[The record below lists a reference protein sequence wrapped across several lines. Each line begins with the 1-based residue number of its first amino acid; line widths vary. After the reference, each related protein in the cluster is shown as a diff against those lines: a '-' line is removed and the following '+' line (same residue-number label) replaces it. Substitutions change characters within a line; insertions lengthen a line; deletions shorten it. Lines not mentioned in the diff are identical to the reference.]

1 MTEPELKQVLM
12 EAEELPKVMKQV
24 DEVDIRKMTKQ
35 TLKEVVE
42 DIMEDHEEDLEEM
55 TKVELKEIV
64 MEAVAMNPAEKPKVL
79 QHVDEEDVGKM
90 TKETLM
96 KVAEEVI
103 ENKLESIEEMTKQEL
118 KEIVMEVAVEKEELI
133 IVPVAE
139 EDIEQMN
146 LKELKEFVKEASD
159 LAVAEK
165 PEPEVTEEDVAK
177 VGLKFLRFLIPICPD
192 VHGGAEGVH
201 KRGGGGGKPVDDGPD
216 QRDRHPGDVPGAAE
230 GLRDGGR
237 HRDEAP

>member
-1 MTEPELKQVLM
+1 MFAIVCKKVERMTEPELKQVLM

-24 DEVDIRKMTKQ
+24 DEIDIRQMTKE

-64 MEAVAMNPAEKPKVL
+64 MEAVAMSPAEKPKVL
-79 QHVDEEDVGKM
+79 QHVDEDDVGKM
-90 TKETLM
+90 TKETLQ

-103 ENKLESIEEMTKQEL
+103 ENKLETIEEMTKQEL

-146 LKELKEFVKEASD
+146 LKELKEFVKVASD
-159 LAVAEK
+159 LAAVEK
-165 PEPEVTEEDVAK
+165 PQPEVTEEDVAK
-177 VGLKFLRFLIPICPD
+177 VSLKFSIKKYILLFP
-192 VHGGAEGVH
+192 
-201 KRGGGGGKPVDDGPD
+201 
-216 QRDRHPGDVPGAAE
+216 
-230 GLRDGGR
+230 
-237 HRDEAP
+237 

>member
-1 MTEPELKQVLM
+1 MFMKVERMTKPELKQVLM

-24 DEVDIRKMTKQ
+24 DEIDIRKMTKE

-42 DIMEDHEEDLEEM
+42 DIMEDHEDDLEDM

-64 MEAVAMNPAEKPKVL
+64 MEAVAKSPAEKPKVL

-90 TKETLM
+90 TKETLQ

-103 ENKLESIEEMTKQEL
+103 ENKLEAIEEMTKQEL

-139 EDIEQMN
+139 EDIQQMN
-146 LKELKEFVKEASD
+146 LEELKEFVKEASD
-159 LAVAEK
+159 LAAAPEK
-165 PEPEVTEEDVAK
+165 PKPEVTEEDVAK
-177 VGLKFLRFLIPICPD
+177 VNIFSLFSLLNPSCLPRCPW
-192 VHGGAEGVH
+192 
-201 KRGGGGGKPVDDGPD
+201 RS
-216 QRDRHPGDVPGAAE
+216 
-230 GLRDGGR
+230 
-237 HRDEAP
+237 

>member
-1 MTEPELKQVLM
+1 MSEPELKQVLM

-24 DEVDIRKMTKQ
+24 DMADIRKMTKE

-64 MEAVAMNPAEKPKVL
+64 MEAVAKSPAEKPKVL

-90 TKETLM
+90 TKETLQ

-103 ENKLESIEEMTKQEL
+103 ENKLEAIEEMTKQEL

-139 EDIEQMN
+139 EDIQQMN
-146 LKELKEFVKEASD
+146 LEELKEFVKEASD
-159 LAVAEK
+159 LAAAPEK
-165 PEPEVTEEDVAK
+165 PKPEVTEEDVAK
-177 VGLKFLRFLIPICPD
+177 VNIFSFFQSLHPLPSRCPW
-192 VHGGAEGVH
+192 
-201 KRGGGGGKPVDDGPD
+201 RSS
-216 QRDRHPGDVPGAAE
+216 RSSSR
-230 GLRDGGR
+230 RR
-237 HRDEAP
+237 RWRRTC

>member
-24 DEVDIRKMTKQ
+24 DMADIRKMTKE

-64 MEAVAMNPAEKPKVL
+64 MEAVAKSPSEKPKVL
-79 QHVDEEDVGKM
+79 QHVDEEDVAKM
-90 TKETLM
+90 TKETLQ

-103 ENKLESIEEMTKQEL
+103 ENKLDAIGEMTKQEL

-139 EDIEQMN
+139 EDIQQMN
-146 LKELKEFVKEASD
+146 LEELKEFVKEASD
-159 LAVAEK
+159 LAAAPEK
-165 PEPEVTEEDVAK
+165 PKPEVTEEDVAK
-177 VGLKFLRFLIPICPD
+177 VNIFSLFSLLMPSLLSRCPW
-192 VHGGAEGVH
+192 
-201 KRGGGGGKPVDDGPD
+201 RS
-216 QRDRHPGDVPGAAE
+216 
-230 GLRDGGR
+230 
-237 HRDEAP
+237 

>member
-64 MEAVAMNPAEKPKVL
+64 MEAVGMSPAEKPKVL
-79 QHVDEEDVGKM
+79 QHVDEDDVGKM

-159 LAVAEK
+159 LAAVEK
-165 PEPEVTEEDVAK
+165 AQPEVTEEDVAK
-177 VGLKFLRFLIPICPD
+177 VNRFS
-192 VHGGAEGVH
+192 HF
-201 KRGGGGGKPVDDGPD
+201 
-216 QRDRHPGDVPGAAE
+216 
-230 GLRDGGR
+230 
-237 HRDEAP
+237 

>member
-1 MTEPELKQVLM
+1 MTEPELKQLLM

-24 DEVDIRKMTKQ
+24 DMADIRKMTKE

-64 MEAVAMNPAEKPKVL
+64 MEAVAKSPAEKPKVL

-90 TKETLM
+90 TKETLQ

-103 ENKLESIEEMTKQEL
+103 ENKLEAIEEMTKQEL

-139 EDIEQMN
+139 EDIQQMN
-146 LKELKEFVKEASD
+146 LEELKEFVKEASD
-159 LAVAEK
+159 LAAAPEK
-165 PEPEVTEEDVAK
+165 PKPEVTEEDVAK
-177 VGLKFLRFLIPICPD
+177 VNIFSLFSLLIPPVCPD

-201 KRGGGGGKPVDDGPD
+201 QGGGGGGELVDDRPD
-216 QRDRHPGDVPGAAE
+216 QRDRHP
-230 GLRDGGR
+230 
-237 HRDEAP
+237 

>member
-1 MTEPELKQVLM
+1 MQFYLKVERMTEPELKQVLM

-64 MEAVAMNPAEKPKVL
+64 MEAVAMSPAEKPKVL

-103 ENKLESIEEMTKQEL
+103 ENKLESIEDMTKQEL

-139 EDIEQMN
+139 EDIQQMN
-146 LKELKEFVKEASD
+146 LEELKEFVKEASD
-159 LAVAEK
+159 LAAAPEK
-165 PEPEVTEEDVAK
+165 PKPEVTEEDVVK
-177 VGLKFLRFLIPICPD
+177 VNIFSLFSLLNPSLLSRCPW
-192 VHGGAEGVH
+192 
-201 KRGGGGGKPVDDGPD
+201 RS
-216 QRDRHPGDVPGAAE
+216 
-230 GLRDGGR
+230 
-237 HRDEAP
+237 

>member
-24 DEVDIRKMTKQ
+24 DMADIRKMTKE

-64 MEAVAMNPAEKPKVL
+64 MEAVAKSPAEKPKVL

-90 TKETLM
+90 TKETLQ

-103 ENKLESIEEMTKQEL
+103 ENKLEAIEEMTKQEL

-139 EDIEQMN
+139 EDIQQMN
-146 LKELKEFVKEASD
+146 LEELKEFVKEASD
-159 LAVAEK
+159 LAAAPEK
-165 PEPEVTEEDVAK
+165 PKPEVTEEDVAK
-177 VGLKFLRFLIPICPD
+177 VNIFSLFSLLIPLSCLD
-192 VHGGAEGVH
+192 VHGRAEGVH
-201 KRGGGGGKPVDDGPD
+201 QGGRGGGELVDDRPD
-216 QRDRHPGDVPGAAE
+216 QRDRHP
-230 GLRDGGR
+230 
-237 HRDEAP
+237 

>member
-64 MEAVAMNPAEKPKVL
+64 MEAVGMSPAEKPKVL
-79 QHVDEEDVGKM
+79 QHVDEDDVGKM

-139 EDIEQMN
+139 EDIQQMN

-159 LAVAEK
+159 LAAVEK
-165 PEPEVTEEDVAK
+165 AQPEVTEEDVAK
-177 VGLKFLRFLIPICPD
+177 VKVEVFRIFSPLTPICSD
-192 VHGGAEGVH
+192 V
-201 KRGGGGGKPVDDGPD
+201 DG
-216 QRDRHPGDVPGAAE
+216 
-230 GLRDGGR
+230 
-237 HRDEAP
+237 